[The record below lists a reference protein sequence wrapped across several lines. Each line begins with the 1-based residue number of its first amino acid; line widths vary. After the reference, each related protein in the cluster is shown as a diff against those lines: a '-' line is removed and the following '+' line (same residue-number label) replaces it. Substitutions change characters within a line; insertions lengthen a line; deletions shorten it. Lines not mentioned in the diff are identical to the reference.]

1 MIIQDPRNM
10 HLDDIRKVLQN
21 CYRLQVGSGPESSF
35 RFVAFIGPKRQRM
48 LANYP
53 EIANPGAKKH
63 SEPVVGR
70 KKKGKQ
76 REDVLQGLLRID
88 ESVEPPTE
96 GHANPSANAQLEKG
110 SPNERRT
117 HAGAVSQEN
126 DWVRIDMR
134 QMLQLK
140 EMGHDAI
147 GPVNGPNE
155 GYPEY
160 EVSTMV
166 FKKLTSLTEMQHTPN
181 GNEQAARVRPD
192 VTESEH
198 DLIDPSLLGEET
210 RRIGHEIHHASNKSA
225 DGSQMQL
232 PLDSVIN
239 PASRSESPTQTP
251 NNNLSSVAINPVP
264 PKKSAKKKVTK
275 RAQPNLSPGAMI
287 QTRNTKKKKV
297 TGDDL
302 AALEAQNMVQSG
314 SKRRSKP
321 TRRM

>member
-1 MIIQDPRNM
+1 
-10 HLDDIRKVLQN
+10 
-21 CYRLQVGSGPESSF
+21 
-35 RFVAFIGPKRQRM
+35 M

-70 KKKGKQ
+70 KEKGKQ

-96 GHANPSANAQLEKG
+96 EHANPSAKAQLENG

-160 EVSTMV
+160 EVSRMV
-166 FKKLTSLTEMQHTPN
+166 FKKLTHLTEMQQTPN
-181 GNEQAARVRPD
+181 VNEQAAQVRPD

-198 DLIDPSLLGEET
+198 DPIDPSLLGEET
-210 RRIGHEIHHASNKSA
+210 RQIRHEIHSAPNKSP
-225 DGSQMQL
+225 DGSQMQSAA
-232 PLDSVIN
+232 DSIIN
-239 PASRSESPTQTP
+239 QASRCESPTQAP
-251 NNNLSSVAINPVP
+251 NDIPNSVAITPVAP
-264 PKKSAKKKVTK
+264 NKSARKKITK

-287 QTRNTKKKKV
+287 EARNTKKKKV
-297 TGDDL
+297 TDDDL
-302 AALEAQNMVQSG
+302 AALEAQNMLQSG
-314 SKRRSKP
+314 SKRQRKP
-321 TRRM
+321 TRRI